1 MKLKALLP
9 TLREKKRYIVFEAFG
24 KGEISQ
30 KAAVQSLMDGL
41 QRFLGE
47 FGMAKAGVI
56 LLKDWH
62 GNRGIVRVAHT
73 QVDVVRAAVML
84 AKGKDFMFKTLA
96 ISGSLEKVRKR
107 FMED

>member
-24 KGEISQ
+24 KEDISQ
-30 KAAVQSLMDGL
+30 KAAMQSLMDNM

-62 GNRGIVRVAHT
+62 KNRGILRVAHT
-73 QVDVVRAAVML
+73 QVDVVRAAIML

-96 ISGSLEKVRKR
+96 VSGSLGKLRRK